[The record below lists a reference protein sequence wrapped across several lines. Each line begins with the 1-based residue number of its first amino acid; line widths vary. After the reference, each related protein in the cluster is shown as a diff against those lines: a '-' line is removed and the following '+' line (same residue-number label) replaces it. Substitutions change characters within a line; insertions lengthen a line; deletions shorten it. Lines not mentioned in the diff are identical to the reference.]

1 MTEITR
7 NRIGYMCAECRS
19 PASGRDASAKF
30 PCNIGPPASSSSC
43 MSDPI
48 WRLMVEVHV
57 SRRDRQA
64 TLTTQPPRRHGPPTL
79 RSIRE
84 LLLDD
89 HYAILMAGD
98 Y

>member
-1 MTEITR
+1 
-7 NRIGYMCAECRS
+7 
-19 PASGRDASAKF
+19 
-30 PCNIGPPASSSSC
+30 

-57 SRRDRQA
+57 SRRDRQTA
-64 TLTTQPPRRHGPPTL
+64 PQPPRRQRPTTL
-79 RSIRE
+79 RSVRE